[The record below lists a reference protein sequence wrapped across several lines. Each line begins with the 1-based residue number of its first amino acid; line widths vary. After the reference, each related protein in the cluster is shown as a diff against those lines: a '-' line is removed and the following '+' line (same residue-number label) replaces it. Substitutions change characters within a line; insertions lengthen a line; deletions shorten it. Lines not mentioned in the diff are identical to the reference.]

1 MIDFS
6 TVSFPKAKNA
16 PKGSLGLMLTL
27 KCQRLVVLF
36 FNLLF
41 FNNLLTY
48 ESGVQM
54 SVIKR
59 YDFYFI
65 NTSVEGIFL

>member
-1 MIDFS
+1 
-6 TVSFPKAKNA
+6 
-16 PKGSLGLMLTL
+16 MLTL
-27 KCQRLVVLF
+27 QCQRLVVLF

-59 YDFYFI
+59 YDFHFI
-65 NTSVEGIFL
+65 NASVEGIFL